1 MIPALLCD
9 LCALCVLCVNS
20 FLFLEVLKCDAA

>member
-1 MIPALLCD
+1 MTSLLLSG